1 MLFKEQL
8 QNLMTGIQYLTDEK
22 GKPTSVLIDLKKWGK
37 LWEDFSDAMIIKQ
50 RKNEPRESL
59 ASVKR
64 ALIKSGKI
72 NA

>member
-1 MLFKEQL
+1 
-8 QNLMTGIQYLTDEK
+8 MTGIQYLTDKK
-22 GKPTSVLIDLKKWGK
+22 GKATSVLIDLKKWGR
-37 LWEDFSDAMIIKQ
+37 LWEDFSDAMIIEQ

-64 ALIKSGKI
+64 KLVQRRKA